1 MAGRDRDQTSTG
13 ASRQADVRPVEW
25 GRGPAREQPAPW
37 VARGPTEASV
47 TAWTATERV
56 AVRPS
61 PVSPPPVPPAPS
73 SAGPSTP
80 EPAPHGHAEPPPE
93 VVSGPYAQPIP
104 EGMLLVSEEALA
116 EREDAIVEALRK
128 PYLDAARSMLQAV
141 DELETRLTDDVVDLA
156 ARIAQALTYREF
168 TTDKSLVLEVAQRAL
183 RLVGPLERL
192 TVRCA
197 PEDAELLR
205 DNLPGLARVEVGRAV
220 EVVVRPSD
228 DILPGG
234 LLLTFDGGVVDARE
248 ERRAARIVEAVKA
261 AIREARQDQ
270 VSESTP
276 ASAGAETEVKS

>member
-1 MAGRDRDQTSTG
+1 MATRDPDKTSTG
-13 ASRQADVRPVEW
+13 ASRQVDVRPVDW
-25 GRGPAREQPAPW
+25 GRGAAREKPAPW
-37 VARGPTEASV
+37 VARANAEASV

-56 AVRPS
+56 SARPS
-61 PVSPPPVPPAPS
+61 PAPPQAAPPAPA
-73 SAGPSTP
+73 SAGPGT
-80 EPAPHGHAEPPPE
+80 AEPPPSAPE
-93 VVSGPYAQPIP
+93 PTAPAASDSYVQPIP

-116 EREDAIVEALRK
+116 EREEAIVEALRK

-141 DELETRLTDDVVDLA
+141 DELETRLTDDIVDLA

-168 TTDKSLVLEVAQRAL
+168 TTDKTLVLEVAQRAL

-205 DNLPGLARVEVGRAV
+205 DNLPALARVEVGRAV

-228 DILPGG
+228 DIMPGG

-248 ERRAARIVEAVKA
+248 ERRAARIVEAVKT

-270 VSESTP
+270 AVEE
-276 ASAGAETEVKS
+276 AEVAP

>member
-13 ASRQADVRPVEW
+13 ASRQAEVRPVEW
-25 GRGPAREQPAPW
+25 GRGPDREKPAPW
-37 VARGPTEASV
+37 VARANTEPSV

-56 AVRPS
+56 SAKPIPPSS
-61 PVSPPPVPPAPS
+61 PVAPKAPAAAGPTHVETPPPGREEATPGPAPEYD
-73 SAGPSTP
+73 T
-80 EPAPHGHAEPPPE
+80 
-93 VVSGPYAQPIP
+93 QPIP

-116 EREDAIVEALRK
+116 EREEAIVEALRK

-141 DELETRLTDDVVDLA
+141 DELETRLTDDIVDLA

-168 TTDKSLVLEVAQRAL
+168 TTDKTLVLEVAQRAL

-205 DNLPGLARVEVGRAV
+205 DNLPALARVEVGRAV

-228 DILPGG
+228 DIMPGG

-248 ERRAARIVEAVKA
+248 ERRAARIVEAVKT

-270 VSESTP
+270 TADNEARAIGTDN
-276 ASAGAETEVKS
+276 EVAP

>member
-25 GRGPAREQPAPW
+25 GRGLAREKPAPW
-37 VARGPTEASV
+37 VAGANIESSV
-47 TAWTATERV
+47 TAWTATER
-56 AVRPS
+56 ASARPS
-61 PVSPPPVPPAPS
+61 PASTPA
-73 SAGPSTP
+73 APSTP
-80 EPAPHGHAEPPPE
+80 AATGPAPAETAPPSPAEPPPQ
-93 VVSGPYAQPIP
+93 VAPDSFAQPIP

-116 EREDAIVEALRK
+116 EREEAIVEALRK

-141 DELETRLTDDVVDLA
+141 DELETRLTDDIVDLA
-156 ARIAQALTYREF
+156 GRIAQALTYREF
-168 TTDKSLVLEVAQRAL
+168 TTDKTLVLEVAQRAL

-205 DNLPGLARVEVGRAV
+205 DNLPALARVEVGRAV

-228 DILPGG
+228 DIMPGG

-248 ERRAARIVEAVKA
+248 ERRAARIVEAVKT

-270 VSESTP
+270 AAEEAEVTP
-276 ASAGAETEVKS
+276 

>member
-1 MAGRDRDQTSTG
+1 MAARDPDKTSTG
-13 ASRQADVRPVEW
+13 ASRQADVRPVDW
-25 GRGPAREQPAPW
+25 GRGTVREKPAPW
-37 VARGPTEASV
+37 GARSNAEASV

-56 AVRPS
+56 SARPS
-61 PVSPPPVPPAPS
+61 PAPPPPAPS
-73 SAGPSTP
+73 T
-80 EPAPHGHAEPPPE
+80 PAPPGPGSVEPPPIAAEPPPAA
-93 VVSGPYAQPIP
+93 VSDSYAQPIP

-116 EREDAIVEALRK
+116 EREEAIVEALRK
-128 PYLDAARSMLQAV
+128 PYLDAARSMLQAI
-141 DELETRLTDDVVDLA
+141 DELETRLTDDIVDLA

-168 TTDKSLVLEVAQRAL
+168 TTDKTLVLEVAQRAL

-205 DNLPGLARVEVGRAV
+205 DNLPALARVEVGRAV

-228 DILPGG
+228 DIMPGG

-270 VSESTP
+270 AVEE
-276 ASAGAETEVKS
+276 GEVAP

>member
-1 MAGRDRDQTSTG
+1 
-13 ASRQADVRPVEW
+13 
-25 GRGPAREQPAPW
+25 
-37 VARGPTEASV
+37 
-47 TAWTATERV
+47 
-56 AVRPS
+56 
-61 PVSPPPVPPAPS
+61 
-73 SAGPSTP
+73 
-80 EPAPHGHAEPPPE
+80 
-93 VVSGPYAQPIP
+93 
-104 EGMLLVSEEALA
+104 MLLVSEEALA